1 MCSSD
6 LRSGHAEY
14 GDQGIRCLGL
24 SPGTVATQMQVEIK
38 ASGVNPV
45 SQLELSDHIP
55 ASDVA
60 QAIAYLCGPGGAE
73 YAGEDFH
80 LREPASRAAVG
91 LPPR

>member
-1 MCSSD
+1 M
-6 LRSGHAEY
+6 LQLTRSGQAEY
-14 GDQGIRCLGL
+14 GDQDIRCLGL

-45 SQLELSDHIP
+45 SQLQLSDHIP

-60 QAIAYLCGPGGAE
+60 QAIAYLCGPGGAA

-80 LREPASRAAVG
+80 LREPASRALVG

>member
-1 MCSSD
+1 M
-6 LRSGHAEY
+6 LQLTRSGHAEY

-60 QAIAYLCGPGGAE
+60 QAIAYLCGHGGAD
-73 YAGEDFH
+73 YAGADFH

>member
-1 MCSSD
+1 M
-6 LRSGHAEY
+6 
-14 GDQGIRCLGL
+14 
-24 SPGTVATQMQVEIK
+24 ATQMQVEIK
-38 ASGVNPV
+38 ATGVNPV

-60 QAIAYLCGPGGAE
+60 QTIAYLCGPGGTE

-80 LREPASRAAVG
+80 LREPASRALVG